1 MLDRAKKESKNT
13 KRPEFTEE
21 AFRNRQGLWTVGKS
35 RAGTVENAS
44 QGLAYEK
51 KKKMNAPQGTPL
63 GTAARAGGLLVGS
76 IRSLLEWLAMFLFHR
91 RARAQKHTHRRRTHY
106 TNAVCT
112 EL

>member
-1 MLDRAKKESKNT
+1 
-13 KRPEFTEE
+13 
-21 AFRNRQGLWTVGKS
+21 
-35 RAGTVENAS
+35 
-44 QGLAYEK
+44 
-51 KKKMNAPQGTPL
+51 MNAPQGTPL